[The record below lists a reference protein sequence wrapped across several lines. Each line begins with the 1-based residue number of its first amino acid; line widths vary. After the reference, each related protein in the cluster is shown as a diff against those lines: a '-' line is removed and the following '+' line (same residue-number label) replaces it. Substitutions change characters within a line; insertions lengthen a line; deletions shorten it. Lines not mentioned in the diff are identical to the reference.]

1 MSFAREPRVPSKVK
15 LAVFDCDGT
24 LVDSQHAI
32 NSCMTDAFVHVG
44 LQPPPISRVRRV
56 VGLPLAQA
64 IQILA
69 DDDAVPVPAMVEA
82 YSSSWQRMRKG
93 GNLDEPLFEGTS
105 ELLKALFAGDW
116 TLGVATGKSMRGL
129 EATLAHHRLD
139 GLFSTLQTADRA
151 RGKPHPE
158 MLELA
163 MSETAAEPA
172 ETVMIGDT
180 TYDMEMA
187 VNAGVR
193 ALGVA
198 WGYHTPEDL
207 RAAGALMV
215 AENVADLDRYLK
227 NLEEQGS

>member
-1 MSFAREPRVPSKVK
+1 MPSKVK

-32 NSCMTDAFVHVG
+32 SSCMTDAFIHVG
-44 LQPPPISRVRRV
+44 LQPPPIARVRRV

-64 IQILA
+64 IEMLA
-69 DDDAVPVPAMVEA
+69 GDENAPIPTMVEA
-82 YSSSWQRMRKG
+82 YSVSWQRMRTG
-93 GNLDEPLFEGTS
+93 GNLDEPLFEGTHDMLS
-105 ELLKALFAGDW
+105 GLRAGQW

-129 EATLAHHRLD
+129 EATLAHHGLD
-139 GLFSTLQTADRA
+139 RFFSTLQTADRA
-151 RGKPHPE
+151 KGKPDPE

-163 MSETAAEPA
+163 MVETDAQPS

-180 TYDMEMA
+180 TYDVEMA

-198 WGYHTPEDL
+198 WGYHAPEDL
-207 RAAGALMV
+207 MAAGAEMV
-215 AENVADLDRYLK
+215 AESVADLDRYLK
-227 NLEEQGS
+227 SLEERGS

>member
-1 MSFAREPRVPSKVK
+1 MASTVK

-44 LQPPPISRVRRV
+44 LVPPAISHVRRV

-64 IQILA
+64 IEILA
-69 DDDAVPVPAMVEA
+69 DAENAPIPDMVEA
-82 YSSSWQRMRKG
+82 YSISWQRMRHG
-93 GNLDEPLFEGTS
+93 GKLDEPLFDGTR
-105 ELLKALFAGDW
+105 ELLTGLHTGDW

-129 EATLAHHRLD
+129 EATLAHHALD
-139 GLFSTLQTADRA
+139 GFFSTLQTADRA

-158 MLELA
+158 MLEFA
-163 MSETAAEPA
+163 MAETAATPD

-198 WGYHTPEDL
+198 WGYHAPEDL
-207 RAAGALMV
+207 RAAGAV
-215 AENVADLDRYLK
+215 EVVETVADLGRYLR
-227 NLEEQGS
+227 NLKEQGS

>member
-1 MSFAREPRVPSKVK
+1 MASTVK

-32 NSCMTDAFVHVG
+32 SSCMTDAFVHVG
-44 LQPPPISRVRRV
+44 LAPPPISRVRRV

-64 IQILA
+64 IEILA
-69 DDDAVPVPAMVEA
+69 DQENAPIPDMVEA
-82 YSSSWQRMRKG
+82 YSISWQRMRTG
-93 GNLDEPLFEGTS
+93 GKLDEPLFNGTR
-105 ELLKALFAGDW
+105 ELLSQLHTDAW

-129 EATLAHHRLD
+129 EATLAHHALA
-139 GLFSTLQTADRA
+139 GFFSTLQTADRA

-158 MLELA
+158 MLEIA
-163 MSETAAEPA
+163 MAETAAAPA

-198 WGYHTPEDL
+198 WGYHSPEDL
-207 RAAGALMV
+207 MSAGAVMV
-215 AENVADLDRYLK
+215 AETVADLDRYLK
-227 NLEEQGS
+227 NLEELGS